1 MTTSRET
8 AKTAAPGLMGRAV
21 QLGVSVDALAALAAH
36 LRLETESLDADPEV
50 RRLLAEIA
58 GEVAG
63 GPLVAGN
70 GNGNADADPVVGMT
84 RAFLRQAAELVEHPG
99 RGGAWD
105 QLDEPLL
112 QGLGRLSMAVVD
124 SFAVAEAEL
133 DGLGERM
140 TSDDAAFLD
149 VGTGTGWLAVA
160 VARRHPAA
168 RVVGLDVF
176 QPVLDLARANVAA
189 QSLDGRIEL
198 RFQDVTSLDEEDA
211 YDAIWLPL
219 PFLPRDVVGPALAA
233 SRRALRPGGWVLAG
247 SFAGPPGRL
256 PELLIDLRTVRAGGH
271 PWRPEEVLPLITGQG
286 FEAAAEL
293 PRRWAAPGRL
303 FVGRRPA

>member
-1 MTTSRET
+1 MATSGETTAT
-8 AKTAAPGLMGRAV
+8 TVAPGLMGRAV

-36 LRLETESLDADPEV
+36 LRLETEGLDADPEV
-50 RRLLAEIA
+50 RRLLADIA
-58 GEVAG
+58 GEVTGGVPGAG
-63 GPLVAGN
+63 A
-70 GNGNADADPVVGMT
+70 ADADPVVGMT
-84 RAFLRQAAELVEHPG
+84 RAFLRQAADLVEHPG

-105 QLDEPLL
+105 QVDEPLL

-140 TSDDAAFLD
+140 RGDDAAFLD
-149 VGTGTGWLAVA
+149 VGTGTGWLAIA
-160 VARRHPAA
+160 VALRHPAV

-176 QPVLDLARANVAA
+176 EPVLGLARANVTAA
-189 QSLDGRIEL
+189 ALDGRIDL
-198 RFQDVTSLDEEDA
+198 RFQDITALDEEAA

-219 PFLPRDVVGPALAA
+219 PFLPRDVVAAALAA

-271 PWRPEEVLPLITGQG
+271 PWRPDELLPVIAGQG

-293 PRRWAAPGRL
+293 PRRWAAPVRL
-303 FVGRRPA
+303 FVGQRAA